1 VTALTRIN
9 DWLTELIAGIP
20 PDWRRRI
27 GNFLLVMSGLMLV
40 WMVLALVFGWHT
52 SPWYQIG
59 DVSRLRFVLLTVC
72 YNLFMSFMFWFAG
85 NNMRRWAV
93 KLPDRSGASSES
105 DAQSGLEPALWPR
118 TLAGWD
124 GNCKHHSGP
133 STRPGGVT
141 SA

>member
-1 VTALTRIN
+1 VTTLQRLG
-9 DWLTELIAGIP
+9 DWLISQIARIP
-20 PDWRRRI
+20 PDWRRRL
-27 GNFLLVMSGLMLV
+27 GNLLLVMSGLMLV

-52 SPWYQIG
+52 SPWYELR
-59 DVSRLRFVLLTVC
+59 DVSPLRFVLYTVC
-72 YNLFMSFMFWFAG
+72 FSLFWSGVFLYAG
-85 NNMRRWAV
+85 LIWRRWAV
-93 KLPDRSGASSES
+93 KLPNRSGASSES

-124 GNCKHHSGP
+124 GSCKHHSGP